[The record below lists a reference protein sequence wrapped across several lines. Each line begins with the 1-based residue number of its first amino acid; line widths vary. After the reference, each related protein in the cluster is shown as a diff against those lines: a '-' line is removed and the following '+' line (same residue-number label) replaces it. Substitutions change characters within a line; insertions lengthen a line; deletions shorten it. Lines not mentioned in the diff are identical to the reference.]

1 MKKSDLNSS
10 MLFKMRDQE
19 LSVLLDVVNDKVFYN
34 KMHVLNGESR
44 GIISLDDY
52 NEGLMV
58 KIVNDDNELDRLYDI
73 IATKQYGSTIQAL
86 HSLLNNQGPKEWDW
100 LEEVKPKETHAVN
113 NFTSGYVILM

>member
-10 MLFKMRDQE
+10 MLFKMRDRE

-52 NEGLMV
+52 NESL
-58 KIVNDDNELDRLYDI
+58 IVNDDDELDRLYDI

-86 HSLLNNQGPKEWDW
+86 HSLLNNQEPKEWDW
-100 LEEVKPKETHAVN
+100 LEEVKPKEAHAVN